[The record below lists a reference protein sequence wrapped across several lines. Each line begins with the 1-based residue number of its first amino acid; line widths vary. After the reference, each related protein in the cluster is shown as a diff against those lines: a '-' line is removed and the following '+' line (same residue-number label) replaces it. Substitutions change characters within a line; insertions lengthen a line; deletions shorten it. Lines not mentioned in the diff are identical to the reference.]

1 MTRRWF
7 ILGGASQTWAVPDM
21 RYCYQKPSNTPK
33 EISEGKGIKHFF
45 FSRSDRLPNMI
56 THSWINEFEV
66 EANGTCFSANSPVNS
81 SDDMIWAPGPFERL
95 STSSRRR
102 KHPQHFL
109 FLFPAYIWHT
119 AAASGLVTQHH
130 YKSNQVKNSTDYFKM
145 VNFLA
150 IHLGHRTPALLRLR
164 EASCSRG

>member
-1 MTRRWF
+1 
-7 ILGGASQTWAVPDM
+7 
-21 RYCYQKPSNTPK
+21 
-33 EISEGKGIKHFF
+33 
-45 FSRSDRLPNMI
+45 MI

-109 FLFPAYIWHT
+109 FLFPAYTWHT